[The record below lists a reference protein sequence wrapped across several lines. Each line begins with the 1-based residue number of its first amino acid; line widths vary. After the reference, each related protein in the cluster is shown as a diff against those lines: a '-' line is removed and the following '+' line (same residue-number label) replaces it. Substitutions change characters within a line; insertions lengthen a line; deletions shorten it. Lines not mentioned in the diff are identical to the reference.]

1 LAENLREFRRAVST
15 LKKQGL
21 ISGKTA
27 SGQKIDARTALP
39 GWKIKGKRLD
49 TLVRKYDD
57 VVSGKATAIVVP
69 PKDLKQFRKAGFETT
84 QGRVLV
90 PHTKLETARLSHGQV
105 SIKSKSGIERVQI
118 PVEFHNLNQYLI
130 DIQKN
135 ASLIDAMKKRNEYF
149 GIRFYGGQR
158 ARFYSNI
165 DMLIDDLRHYE
176 DIKNLTKGAK
186 AKQLEV
192 YQNIEIIKMT
202 KPAAL
207 RIEDEIHSRKKVMSA
222 AYNRKHAKRVYERR
236 KKKGRAAMDQYRA
249 RKTDN
254 ERERRQRIKRNPA
267 QYAHLKKVDRLRS
280 KKRYDKLHKT
290 SKKKSKGKRKK

>member
-27 SGQKIDARTALP
+27 SGQKIDARSALP
-39 GWKIKGKRLD
+39 GWKVKGKRLD

-57 VVSGKATAIVVP
+57 VISRKATAVKVP
-69 PKDLKQFRKAGFETT
+69 SKDLKQFRKAGFETA

-90 PHTKLETARLSHGQV
+90 PHTKTETAKLSRGQV
-105 SIKSKSGIERVQI
+105 SITSKTGIERVQI
-118 PVEFHNLNQYLI
+118 PVEFHNLNQYLS
-130 DIQKN
+130 DIEKN
-135 ASLIDAMKKRNEYF
+135 STLIDGMKKRSEYF

-158 ARFYSNI
+158 ARFYANI

-192 YQNIEIIKMT
+192 YQNLEIIKMT

-207 RIEDEIHSRKKVMSA
+207 RLEDEIHTHKKVMSA

-236 KKKGRAAMDQYRA
+236 KKKGRAAMDQYRT
-249 RKTDN
+249 RKADN
-254 ERERRQRIKRNPA
+254 EKERRLRIKRNPA
-267 QYAHLKKVDRLRS
+267 QYAHLKKVDRTRS
-280 KKRYDKLHKT
+280 KKRYNKLYKS
-290 SKKKSKGKRKK
+290 SKKKPKGKRKK